1 VLALHYNNKILETMK
16 KSLIYLI
23 LLTIFISCEDVLDK
37 RDLNAIDDT
46 DVWNNEIL
54 ANLYLNK
61 VYRNILPGFGGS
73 SNTNLSDESALT
85 GEEENA
91 TNRVYKDIM
100 YGELA
105 LDASYGNFGV
115 TPYSNIRDLN
125 LLIDEIEKGSIEP
138 EIRAQI
144 KGQALFLRAWVY
156 WDLVKLYGGVPLVLH
171 QLDPFN
177 RDGLMIERS
186 SARECIEQ
194 IKKDLDDAIQGLP
207 PSWSAD
213 EWGRI
218 TRGGAAALKGRVLLF
233 YASPQFNPDG
243 LPERWDSAYQANLEA
258 KEMCLADGYELNDN
272 FERIFLDEQSSKEA
286 IFIKVYDGVDISHG
300 YENSVRPRSEC
311 EDGGNSNNP
320 TWEFVK
326 AFPMVNG
333 LPVDDP
339 ASGYDSAY
347 FWKNRDP
354 RFYSTVAY
362 NGCLWELSGKT
373 GRRQWNYVGNGIEPS
388 SPVMGASN
396 TGFYCRKNVNESI
409 ESTETPRV
417 ATDWIEIRLAEVLLN
432 LAECAAEL
440 GRLDEAKAELIAI
453 RKRAGIEEGDGSYGI
468 TAASVADMVIAVMN
482 ERRIELAYENKRHWD
497 LRRRNWFAEDYG
509 SVKRLNGTRRHGI
522 RTVLDTVYIMS
533 LDPSITS
540 GSQAIDY
547 FNQNIRDTID
557 IENDYYRYFITEW
570 GWNRDEEDINYLQPK
585 YNFYFM
591 PLSELDKNEKLKQTI
606 YWGEAD
612 VFDPLAD

>member
-1 VLALHYNNKILETMK
+1 MK
-16 KSLIYLI
+16 KSLIYLV
-23 LLTIFISCEDVLDK
+23 LLTICISCEDVLDK

-46 DVWNNEIL
+46 DVWNDEIL
-54 ANLYLNK
+54 ATLYINK
-61 VYRNILPGFGGS
+61 VYRNVLPGFGGS
-73 SNTNLSDESALT
+73 SNSNLSDESALT
-85 GEEENA
+85 GDEENT
-91 TNRVYKDIM
+91 TNRIYKDIM

-125 LLIDEIEKGSIEP
+125 LLIDEIENGSIEP
-138 EIRAQI
+138 EVRAQI

-156 WDLVKLYGGVPLVLH
+156 WDLVKLYGGIPLVLH

-177 RDGLMIERS
+177 RDELMIERS
-186 SARECIEQ
+186 SARECIDQ
-194 IKKDLDDAIQGLP
+194 IKKDLDEAIQGLP
-207 PSWSAD
+207 PSWSAA

-218 TRGGAAALKGRVLLF
+218 TRGAAAALKGRVLLF

-243 LPERWDSAYQANLEA
+243 LQERWDSAYQANLEA
-258 KEMCLADGYELNDN
+258 KELCLADGYELHDN
-272 FERIFLDEQSSKEA
+272 FERIFLDEQSTKEA
-286 IFIKVYDGVDISHG
+286 IFIKVFDGVDISHG
-300 YENSVRPRSEC
+300 YENAVRPRSEC

-326 AFPMVNG
+326 AFPMANG

-339 ASGYDSAY
+339 ASGYDSVF

-388 SPVMGASN
+388 SPVLGASN
-396 TGFYCRKNVNESI
+396 TGFYCRKNVNESV
-409 ESTETPRV
+409 ESTETKRV
-417 ATDWIEIRLAEVLLN
+417 ATDWIEIRLTEVLLN

-440 GRLDEAKAELIAI
+440 GKLEEAKAELIAI

-468 TAASVADMVIAVMN
+468 TAASVTDMVIAVIN

-509 SVKRLNGTRRHGI
+509 SVKKLNGTRRHGI
-522 RTVLDTVYIMS
+522 RTLLDTAYIMS
-533 LDPSITS
+533 L
-540 GSQAIDY
+540 
-547 FNQNIRDTID
+547 
-557 IENDYYRYFITEW
+557 
-570 GWNRDEEDINYLQPK
+570 
-585 YNFYFM
+585 
-591 PLSELDKNEKLKQTI
+591 
-606 YWGEAD
+606 
-612 VFDPLAD
+612 